1 MQQITYKH
9 LPGPVGDCLK
19 PASYATTATVPVSPT
34 ASLVYT
40 TGHIGLRLDTA
51 ELVHESLEA
60 EFKAI
65 FTCLDA
71 ALKNA
76 GAIRGL
82 AQAYRF
88 TSYLV
93 RAEDEAVMQSVF
105 RRMAPGHTPTWCSV
119 LVKEI
124 NVKGMSAEIAA
135 EGVVYSGD
143 WCSCTLPYN

>member
-1 MQQITYKH
+1 MHQITYKH
-9 LPGPVGDCLK
+9 VPGPVGDCLE
-19 PASYATTATVPVSPT
+19 PASYATTATVPVFPT

-60 EFKAI
+60 EFEAI

-76 GAIRGL
+76 GATRGL

-93 RAEDEAVMQSVF
+93 RAGDEAIMQGVF
-105 RRMAPGHTPTWCSV
+105 RRMVSGHTPTWCSV

-124 NVKGMSAEIAA
+124 NVKEMSAEIAA
-135 EGVVYSGD
+135 EGVIYSGG
-143 WCSCTLPYN
+143 